1 MAEGERK
8 GVGGPKPRSL
18 LEAMRAAAWVRELM
32 HKTGATP
39 TGLRDCVMPAESTSG
54 ARFDRYLR
62 GIKVPSP
69 EIREEVYRDP
79 KLAYTRQVYDF
90 GPSEDGVCV
99 PLWMLFEDRHDEF
112 WPVIESVI
120 GEGTDR
126 AEAVDKLAS
135 LFMPANQWREIRD
148 KNLRLYDA
156 GSLILSTLNAEGATP
171 KLRTLAAV
179 FALWRLCLRDGR
191 DVAPMEYLLH
201 ALLAGPYRGVLD
213 ALSIYEPFCLYVH
226 AFAVEHY
233 MQRGQLDTA
242 MSAFAGLLPENK
254 PGNVRAK
261 PAA

>member
-1 MAEGERK
+1 
-8 GVGGPKPRSL
+8 
-18 LEAMRAAAWVRELM
+18 MRAATWVKELM

-39 TGLRDCVMPAESTSG
+39 TGLRDCVMPAESASGIPLESTSG

-69 EIREEVYRDP
+69 EIREAVYRDP

-90 GPSEDGVCV
+90 GPLEDGVSV

-120 GEGTDR
+120 GNGADR
-126 AEAVDKLAS
+126 AEPVDKLAS
-135 LFMPANQWREIRD
+135 LFMPADQWRRIRD
-148 KNLRLYDA
+148 KNLWLYDA
-156 GSLILSTLNAEGATP
+156 GSPIPSTLNAEGAVP
-171 KLRTLAAV
+171 KLKTLAAV
-179 FALWRLCLRDGR
+179 FALWRLCLRDDR
-191 DVAPMEYLLH
+191 DVAPMGYLLH

-233 MQRGQLDTA
+233 MQRGQLDAA
-242 MSAFAGLLPENK
+242 MSAFAELLPENRTD
-254 PGNVRAK
+254 NVRAK